1 MLPSVFFSGYEARGW
16 CASRSLAQRTRL
28 LGFKKNKKATEY
40 WRAPRG
46 GAQANKQFFLGA
58 KVDVLSGYDK
68 VNVIWSSRGRPV
80 SSPGVTDS
88 VTAYGRT
95 ERNFGY

>member
-1 MLPSVFFSGYEARGW
+1 M
-16 CASRSLAQRTRL
+16 
-28 LGFKKNKKATEY
+28 
-40 WRAPRG
+40 
-46 GAQANKQFFLGA
+46 A

-95 ERNFGY
+95 DRLSLAHLSRSSHTKPG

>member
-1 MLPSVFFSGYEARGW
+1 M
-16 CASRSLAQRTRL
+16 
-28 LGFKKNKKATEY
+28 
-40 WRAPRG
+40 
-46 GAQANKQFFLGA
+46 A

-95 ERNFGY
+95 GRNFDTTS